1 MTTKIKIHSKLLEF
15 IELLQL
21 RNDLNSSFEK
31 NQITTITTITKRRAT
46 QFRIYQVYREI
57 DEHVKSY

>member
-1 MTTKIKIHSKLLEF
+1 MTTKIKIHSKLLQF
-15 IELLQL
+15 IELLEL

-31 NQITTITTITKRRAT
+31 NQITTITKKRAP